1 MLLSV
6 VGPWLEPGSTEELGS
21 ARTEGVSRA
30 GDVLWQAG
38 SSSGCL
44 KQGEHKEEAGGTL
57 GLGIDLCGF
66 SKEFIQIQFSHPNE
80 KKNRICC

>member
-1 MLLSV
+1 MLPSG

-21 ARTEGVSRA
+21 ARPEGVGRA

-38 SSSGCL
+38 RQAGRQAGSSSSGCS

-57 GLGIDLCGF
+57 GLGIDLCGS
-66 SKEFIQIQFSHPNE
+66 SKEFVQI
-80 KKNRICC
+80 